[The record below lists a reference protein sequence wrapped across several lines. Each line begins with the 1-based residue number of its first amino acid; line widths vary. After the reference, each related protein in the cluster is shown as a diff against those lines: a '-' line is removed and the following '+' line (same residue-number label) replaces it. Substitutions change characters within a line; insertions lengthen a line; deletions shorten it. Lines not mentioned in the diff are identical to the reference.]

1 MVRYANNNWFCSLF
15 FVLYNVRQIMIVVL
29 VKVTVILLVQES
41 CKVENTALE
50 NSVKEIIKLF

>member
-1 MVRYANNNWFCSLF
+1 
-15 FVLYNVRQIMIVVL
+15 MIVVL